1 MTTDLKTRL
10 HTLKALKQNVSDKI
24 TNLEKEIK
32 QTDIDIFE
40 RHEAC
45 LLLEKISEEEV
56 EKGINTYI
64 ALLDEGLK
72 AIFPEQQVGLK
83 AEIDK
88 VRGKISVRL
97 KTTFKGNDGLEIE
110 SESLDAFGGAVATIQ
125 SLLLRVALILKRGL
139 KPLLV
144 LDETFAPIDESRVVL
159 LVDFLKVLCKKL
171 NMDILCVSHNSV
183 LTDNADIA
191 YKIKPTTNGAVF
203 EKI

>member
-1 MTTDLKTRL
+1 MSNLKTRL
-10 HTLKALKQNVSDKI
+10 YTLKTLKSNVENKI
-24 TNLEKEIK
+24 DRLEKEIK
-32 QTDIDIFE
+32 QTEIEIFNLQN
-40 RHEAC
+40 AC
-45 LLLEKISEEEV
+45 LLLEKLSEDEV

-88 VRGKISVRL
+88 VRGKVSVRL
-97 KTTFKGNDGLEIE
+97 KTTFKGADGLEIE

-139 KPLLV
+139 RPLLV
-144 LDETFAPIDESRVVL
+144 LDETFAPVDENRIPL
-159 LVDFLKVLCKKL
+159 LVDFLKVLCNKL

-183 LTDNADIA
+183 LTENADIA
-191 YKIKPTTNGAVF
+191 YRIKPTTNGAVF

>member
-1 MTTDLKTRL
+1 MNIKTRL
-10 HTLKALKQNVSDKI
+10 HTLKILKENVETKI
-24 TNLEKEIK
+24 NKLDKEIK
-32 QTDIDIFE
+32 DKDIEIFNMQS
-40 RHEAC
+40 AN

-88 VRGKISVRL
+88 VRGKVSVRL
-97 KTTFKGNDGLEIE
+97 KTTFKGADGLEIE

-139 KPLLV
+139 RPLLV
-144 LDETFAPIDESRVVL
+144 LDETFAPVDENRISL
-159 LVDFLKVLCKKL
+159 LVDFLKVLCSKL
-171 NMDILCVSHNSV
+171 DMDILCVSHNSI
-183 LTDNADIA
+183 LTENADIA
-191 YKIKPTTNGAVF
+191 YKIKPTSNGAVF